1 MSNAL
6 KNVNRKKT
14 VQTEQARE
22 DQVRN
27 NAGGYVFEVS
37 DATRLERF
45 LILGTDG
52 GTYYVGEKKL
62 TRDNVKFLIDLIK
75 RDEDLVRNTLVD
87 ISVNGRAYKNSP
99 AIFALALLF
108 VDGKD
113 KAATRSVFNNVVRTS
128 THLFEFA
135 QYIENLGGWG
145 RAKRNAV
152 AGWYQSKTVDQLAY
166 QVTKYRSR
174 NGWKHSDLLRLSHPT
189 NLDTTVGN
197 FILGKPHAAGVGSI
211 DGFEAVQAS
220 DSVNAVVKV
229 LNEYKNLPWETVPTV
244 FLTKSEV
251 WKTLFYNNQLNGQAL
266 LRNVTRLAKIGAFND
281 MKFARD
287 YADKLVDVDMIER
300 TRLHPMNYLLASV
313 VGDASGP
320 VADALDA
327 GFDLA
332 FKFVEPAN
340 KRTFIGLDVSG
351 SMGWSE
357 CAGAPI
363 TPAEAGAAMAMT
375 IARTEPMYQIHGFTK
390 NFVNL
395 GISAKDSLKSALEK
409 TRLHNFGSTD
419 CALPM
424 IYAKE
429 KGIEVDH
436 FCILT
441 DNETWAGKIHPYQAL
456 RQYQDA
462 MGIDAR
468 VSVVGMTATDFSIAD
483 GSANM
488 LDVVGFDANTPKIL
502 ADFAAHRI

>member
-6 KNVNRKKT
+6 KNVNRKVT
-14 VQTEQARE
+14 VQTKAARA
-22 DQVRN
+22 DQVAN
-27 NAGGYVFEVS
+27 NAGGYVFEVT
-37 DATRLERF
+37 DKTRLERF

-52 GTYYVGEKKL
+52 GTYYASESKI
-62 TRDNVKFLIDLIK
+62 TDDSVKFLSDLIK

-87 ISVNGRAYKNSP
+87 VSVGARAYKNSP

-108 VDGKD
+108 VEGQN
-113 KAATRSVFNNVVRTS
+113 KAAARAVFNAVVRTS

-145 RAKRNAV
+145 RAKRAAV
-152 AGWYQSKTVDQLAY
+152 AQWYESKSTNKLAY
-166 QVTKYRSR
+166 QLVKYRQR
-174 NGWKHSDLLRLSHPT
+174 NGWTHKDMLRLSHPT
-189 NLDTTVGN
+189 QVDPNLAA
-197 FILGKPHAAGVGSI
+197 FALGKPYGNHNILFDAFNNI
-211 DGFEAVQAS
+211 QNTS
-220 DSVNAVVKV
+220 DVNEVVTT
-229 LNEYKNLPWETVPTV
+229 LYNYPNLPWETVPTE
-244 FLTKSEV
+244 FLTDARV
-251 WKTLFYNNQLNGQAL
+251 WKQLFYNDQLNGQAL
-266 LRNVTRLAKIGAFND
+266 LRNVKRLVNNGAFND
-281 MKFARD
+281 MQFARD

-313 VGDASGP
+313 AGGASGP

-332 FKFVEPAN
+332 FKFVEPAG
-340 KRTFIGLDVSG
+340 KRTLIGLDVSG
-351 SMGWSE
+351 SMGWTQ

-375 IARTEPMYQIHGFTK
+375 IARTEPMYQIHGFTGS
-390 NFVNL
+390 FVDL
-395 GISAKDSLKSALEK
+395 GISAKDTLKSALGK
-409 TRLHNFGSTD
+409 TLNNFGRTD

-424 IYAKE
+424 IYAKD